1 MITDCN
7 WIGIV
12 EQVEWQIELM
22 SNEYSTELINQL
34 KLEGNEMNTK
44 VAQLKINKLKLKIA
58 LTNFV

>member
-1 MITDCN
+1 
-7 WIGIV
+7 
-12 EQVEWQIELM
+12 M